1 MSEQPAFCKAAK
13 CTLVQSNSGVEY
25 DLRFG
30 DYSIAVDAEAKIRQQ
45 LFFCL
50 WCGAELPP
58 SRRDDWFDQLERRGV
73 DPWGQDVPEEFRTD
87 AWRTS

>member
-1 MSEQPAFCKAAK
+1 MSDRPTFCKSK
-13 CTLVQSNSGVEY
+13 RCTLVHPNNGVEY
-25 DLRFG
+25 DLRFD
-30 DYSIAVDAEAKIRQQ
+30 DYSITVEAEAKIRQQ

-58 SRRDDWFDQLERRGV
+58 SRRDDWFDRLEKLGV
-73 DPWGQDVPEEFRTD
+73 DPWDEDVPEEFRTD